1 MAALL
6 ALVSAVCYGVSD
18 FSGGL
23 AARRVPATAVVLVS
37 NGLSLLLALLAVGL
51 LPGSTYSAG
60 DMAWGAAAGVVGLLG
75 VVLLYR
81 GLAIGPMSVVAPLT
95 AVLSALVPVAV
106 GTIRGERPGALAV
119 IGVALAIPAMVLIG
133 REPRS
138 RTSIERGDPRAPG
151 GAPLSRG
158 AVLSALSAGVSF
170 GGFFVLLAQT
180 SSNGGA
186 WPLVPQRAASVLILL
201 GISAAALLRGAP
213 ALPRGRTFG
222 LAAIAGSTDFA
233 ANLAYV
239 LATHRGLLALVAVV
253 SSLYPATTLLL
264 ARGVL
269 GERLARQQAGGLLLA
284 AAAVVLIAL
293 H

>member
-6 ALVSAVCYGVSD
+6 ALISAICYGVSD

-37 NGLSLLLALLAVGL
+37 NGLSLVLALLAVAL

-106 GTIRGERPGALAV
+106 GTIRGERPGIVAV
-119 IGVALAIPAMVLIG
+119 IGVAVAIPAMVLIG
-133 REPRS
+133 REPPPS
-138 RTSIERGDPRAPG
+138 RAREDAAA
-151 GAPLSRG
+151 APLSRG
-158 AVLSALSAGVSF
+158 AIASALSAGVSF

-180 SSNGGA
+180 TSGGGA

-201 GISAAALLRGAP
+201 GISAAAVRRGTP
-213 ALPRGRTFG
+213 AFPRGRTFR
-222 LAAIAGSTDFA
+222 LAAAAGITDFA

-239 LATHRGLLALVAVV
+239 LATHRGLLALVAVIT
-253 SSLYPATTLLL
+253 SLYPATTLLL

-269 GERLARQQAGGLLLA
+269 GERVARQQAGGLVLA
-284 AAAVVLIAL
+284 AVAVALIAL

>member
-23 AARRVPATAVVLVS
+23 AARRVAATAVVLVS

-51 LPGSTYSAG
+51 LPGSTFTAG
-60 DMAWGAAAGVVGLLG
+60 DMAWGAAAGIVGLLG

-106 GTIRGERPGALAV
+106 GTIRGERPGTLAV
-119 IGVALAIPAMVLIG
+119 VGVALAIPAMVLLG
-133 REPRS
+133 REPRRRPEPES
-138 RTSIERGDPRAPG
+138 GGRAHRGS
-151 GAPLSRG
+151 APLSRG
-158 AVLSALSAGVSF
+158 AVVSALSAGIGF

-180 SSNGGA
+180 SAGGGA

-201 GISAAALLRGAP
+201 AVSAATAVRASP
-213 ALPRGRTFG
+213 ILPRGRTLA
-222 LAAIAGSTDFA
+222 LAAIAGVTDFA

-239 LATHRGLLALVAVV
+239 LATHHGLLALVAVI
-253 SSLYPATTLLL
+253 SSLYPASTLLL

-269 GERLARQQAGGLLLA
+269 GERLARQQAGGLVV
-284 AAAVVLIAL
+284 AAVAVALIAL

>member
-6 ALVSAVCYGVSD
+6 ALASAICYGVSD

-37 NGLSLLLALLAVGL
+37 NALSLLLALLAVGL
-51 LPGSTYSAG
+51 LPGSAYNAG
-60 DMAWGAAAGVVGLLG
+60 DMAWGASAGAVGLLG

-106 GTIRGERPGALAV
+106 GTVRGERPGTVAV
-119 IGVALAIPAMVLIG
+119 VGVALALPAMVLIG
-133 REPRS
+133 RETRKRS
-138 RTSIERGDPRAPG
+138 QPEAGIAGPAGR
-151 GAPLSRG
+151 LSRG
-158 AVLSALSAGVSF
+158 ALASALSAGLGF

-180 SSNGGA
+180 GPTGGA
-186 WPLVPQRAASVLILL
+186 WPLIAQRAASVIILL
-201 GISAAALLRGAP
+201 ALSAAAVMRGMP
-213 ALPRGRTFG
+213 ALPRGPTLG
-222 LAAIAGSTDFA
+222 LAAVAGITDFA

-239 LATHRGLLALVAVV
+239 LATHRGLLALVAVI

-269 GERLARQQAGGLLLA
+269 GERLARQQAAGLVLA
-284 AAAVVLIAL
+284 AVAVALIAL